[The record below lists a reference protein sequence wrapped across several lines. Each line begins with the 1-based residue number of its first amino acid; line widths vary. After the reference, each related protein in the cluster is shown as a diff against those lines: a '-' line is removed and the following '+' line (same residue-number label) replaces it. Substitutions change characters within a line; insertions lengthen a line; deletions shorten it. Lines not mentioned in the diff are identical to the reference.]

1 MRALFSSSLLLY
13 VVPLCMSC
21 TFVLC
26 SFCVMRNF
34 RCIDEMVGHFN
45 VSVWFGFNVAIE
57 LFFVCLDTRD
67 FIHVYCKVCLLSE
80 ELLGFLWV

>member
-1 MRALFSSSLLLY
+1 
-13 VVPLCMSC
+13 
-21 TFVLC
+21 
-26 SFCVMRNF
+26 
-34 RCIDEMVGHFN
+34 MVGHFN

>member
-21 TFVLC
+21 TFVPC

-34 RCIDEMVGHFN
+34 SYVHWGIDEMVGHFN

-80 ELLGFLWV
+80 